1 MKIRLPYDKFC
12 RRVSKIGSPE
22 IDVHSL
28 KIENGVSRLVCVGK
42 KNIQDIAN
50 SYKESCDIYKLLGDF
65 CAVNGSLPEVVVTD
79 QVIDYSA
86 VPTSVFEV
94 QDMVDNVKNYYAAMP
109 DTVKSEYK
117 TFNAFLK
124 AMNTEASVQK
134 ISDLLKNKGN
144 VNTESEVENNVE
156 SQSE

>member
-1 MKIRLPYDKFC
+1 MKIRLPFDNFG

-22 IDVHSL
+22 VDVHAL
-28 KIENGVSRLVCVGK
+28 KVEDGVSRLVCVGK
-42 KNIQDIAN
+42 KNIQDITN

-65 CAVNGSLPEVVVTD
+65 CAVNGGLPEVVVSD

-94 QDMVDNVKNYYAAMP
+94 QEMVDNVKNYYASMP
-109 DTVKSEYK
+109 DNVKSEFK

-124 AMNTEASVQK
+124 AMNTEADVLK
-134 ISDLLKNKGN
+134 ISDLINN
-144 VNTESEVENNVE
+144 NNNCITESEDLNNAE
-156 SQSE
+156 S

>member
-1 MKIRLPYDKFC
+1 MKIRQPFDKFNK
-12 RRVSKIGSPE
+12 RFSKIGSPE
-22 IDVHSL
+22 VDVHAL
-28 KIENGVSRLVCVGK
+28 QVENGDSRLVCVGK
-42 KNIQDIAN
+42 KNIQDISN

-65 CAVNGSLPEVVVTD
+65 CAVNGGLPDLVVSN

-94 QDMVDNVKNYYAAMP
+94 QDMVDNVKNFYAAMP

-124 AMNTEASVQK
+124 AMNIEADVKK
-134 ISDLLKNKGN
+134 ISDLIKNNNN
-144 VNTESEVENNVE
+144 VMTESEDLTNAE
-156 SQSE
+156 S